1 MRLKSIISLPIKRTQ
16 LSGIR
21 QKKHQRRLPIMENY
35 NFESEIEETSKLMR
49 EWYESLIPETL
60 RKLDQQLTKLPK
72 GQIGLIFF
80 KDGNIKASL
89 TTPKYDPD
97 IVNRLKN
104 VHYFYGKKPA
114 WNPQKKRWEIEI
126 DFLSKIIFAFPDFE
140 LSPSLLS
147 RFPST
152 KEIQE
157 NGTRAILY
165 IHSTIQKYA
174 SEDLIRHYVEL
185 EEMGIIKNY
194 VENPEEN
201 YWYASRIILGKAP
214 CNAEVQPK
222 IKELAWKMG
231 FSESNWEKPE

>member
-1 MRLKSIISLPIKRTQ
+1 
-16 LSGIR
+16 
-21 QKKHQRRLPIMENY
+21 MENY
-35 NFESEIEETSKLMR
+35 HFESQIEETSKLMR

-60 RKLDQQLTKLPK
+60 RKLDRQLTKLPK

-97 IVNRLKN
+97 IVDQLKN
-104 VHYFYGKKPA
+104 LHYFHDKKPA

-126 DFLSKIIFAFPDFE
+126 DLLPKIIFAFPDFE

-147 RFPST
+147 RFPT
-152 KEIQE
+152 VKEIQE
-157 NGTRAILY
+157 NGTRAIAY
-165 IHSTIQKYA
+165 IDSTIQKYA
-174 SEDLIRHYVEL
+174 SEDLIKYYMKL
-185 EEMGIIKNY
+185 QEMGIIKNY

-201 YWYASRIILGKAP
+201 YYYASRIILGKAP
-214 CNAEVQPK
+214 CNAEIHPK

-231 FSESNWEKPE
+231 FFESNWKKPE

>member
-1 MRLKSIISLPIKRTQ
+1 
-16 LSGIR
+16 
-21 QKKHQRRLPIMENY
+21 MENY

-60 RKLDQQLTKLPK
+60 RNLDRQLAKLPK

-80 KDGNIKASL
+80 KDSNIKASL

-97 IVNRLKN
+97 IVNQLKN
-104 VHYFYGKKPA
+104 LHYFYGKKPA

-126 DFLSKIIFAFPDFE
+126 DLLPKIIFAFPDFE

-147 RFPST
+147 RFPSI

-157 NGTRAILY
+157 NGTRAIAY
-165 IHSTIQKYA
+165 IDSTIQEYA
-174 SEDLIRHYVEL
+174 SEHLHEFYL
-185 EEMGIIKNY
+185 QYN
-194 VENPEEN
+194 ENPEKN
-201 YWYASRIILGKAP
+201 YDSAIRIILGNSP
-214 CNAEVQPK
+214 IYAEVEPK

-231 FSESNWEKPE
+231 FSESNWKKPE

>member
-1 MRLKSIISLPIKRTQ
+1 
-16 LSGIR
+16 
-21 QKKHQRRLPIMENY
+21 MENY

-60 RKLDQQLTKLPK
+60 RNLDRQLAKLPK

-80 KDGNIKASL
+80 KDSNIKASL

-97 IVNRLKN
+97 IVNQLKN
-104 VHYFYGKKPA
+104 LHYFYGKKPA

-126 DFLSKIIFAFPDFE
+126 DLLPKIIFAFPDFE

-147 RFPST
+147 RFPSI

-157 NGTRAILY
+157 NGTRAIAY
-165 IHSTIQKYA
+165 IDSTIQECA
-174 SEDLIRHYVEL
+174 SEHLHEFYL
-185 EEMGIIKNY
+185 QYN
-194 VENPEEN
+194 ENPEKN
-201 YWYASRIILGKAP
+201 YDSAIRIILGNSP
-214 CNAEVQPK
+214 NHAEVEPK

-231 FSESNWEKPE
+231 FSKSNWKKPE

>member
-1 MRLKSIISLPIKRTQ
+1 
-16 LSGIR
+16 
-21 QKKHQRRLPIMENY
+21 MENY

-60 RKLDQQLTKLPK
+60 RNLDRQLAKLPK

-80 KDGNIKASL
+80 KDSNIKASL

-97 IVNRLKN
+97 IVNQLKN
-104 VHYFYGKKPA
+104 LHYFYGKKPA

-126 DFLSKIIFAFPDFE
+126 DLLPKIIFAFPDFE

-147 RFPST
+147 RFPSI

-157 NGTRAILY
+157 NGTRAIAY
-165 IHSTIQKYA
+165 IDSTIQEYA
-174 SEDLIRHYVEL
+174 SEHLHEFYL
-185 EEMGIIKNY
+185 QYN
-194 VENPEEN
+194 ENPEKN
-201 YWYASRIILGKAP
+201 YDSAIRIILGNSP
-214 CNAEVQPK
+214 IYAEVEPK

-231 FSESNWEKPE
+231 FSKSNWKKPE

>member
-1 MRLKSIISLPIKRTQ
+1 
-16 LSGIR
+16 
-21 QKKHQRRLPIMENY
+21 MENY

-60 RKLDQQLTKLPK
+60 RNLDRQLAKLPK

-80 KDGNIKASL
+80 KDSNIKASL

-97 IVNRLKN
+97 IVDQLKN
-104 VHYFYGKKPA
+104 LHYFYGKKPA

-126 DFLSKIIFAFPDFE
+126 DLLPKIIFAFPDFE

-147 RFPST
+147 RFPSI

-157 NGTRAILY
+157 NGTRAIAY
-165 IHSTIQKYA
+165 IDSTIQECA
-174 SEDLIRHYVEL
+174 SEHLHEFYL
-185 EEMGIIKNY
+185 QYN
-194 VENPEEN
+194 ENPEKN
-201 YWYASRIILGKAP
+201 YDSAIRIILGNSP
-214 CNAEVQPK
+214 IYAEVEPK

-231 FSESNWEKPE
+231 FSKSNWKKPE

>member
-1 MRLKSIISLPIKRTQ
+1 
-16 LSGIR
+16 
-21 QKKHQRRLPIMENY
+21 MENY

-60 RKLDQQLTKLPK
+60 RNLDRQLAKLPK

-80 KDGNIKASL
+80 KDSNIKASL

-97 IVNRLKN
+97 IVDQLKN
-104 VHYFYGKKPA
+104 LHYFYGKKPA

-126 DFLSKIIFAFPDFE
+126 DLLPKIIFAFPDFE

-147 RFPST
+147 RFPSI

-157 NGTRAILY
+157 NGTRAIAY
-165 IHSTIQKYA
+165 IDSTIQEYA
-174 SEDLIRHYVEL
+174 SEHLHEFYL
-185 EEMGIIKNY
+185 QYN
-194 VENPEEN
+194 ENPEKN
-201 YWYASRIILGKAP
+201 YDSAIRIILGNSP
-214 CNAEVQPK
+214 IYAEVEPK

-231 FSESNWEKPE
+231 FSKSNWKKPE

>member
-1 MRLKSIISLPIKRTQ
+1 
-16 LSGIR
+16 
-21 QKKHQRRLPIMENY
+21 MENY

-60 RKLDQQLTKLPK
+60 RNLDRQLAKLPK

-80 KDGNIKASL
+80 KDSNIKASL

-97 IVNRLKN
+97 IVNQLKN
-104 VHYFYGKKPA
+104 LHYFYGKKPA

-126 DFLSKIIFAFPDFE
+126 DLLPKIIFAFPDFE

-147 RFPST
+147 RFPSI

-157 NGTRAILY
+157 NGTRAIAY
-165 IHSTIQKYA
+165 IDSTIQECA
-174 SEDLIRHYVEL
+174 SEHLHEFYL
-185 EEMGIIKNY
+185 QYN
-194 VENPEEN
+194 ENPEKN
-201 YWYASRIILGKAP
+201 YDSAIRIILGNSP
-214 CNAEVQPK
+214 IHAEVEPK

-231 FSESNWEKPE
+231 FSKSNWKKPE

>member
-1 MRLKSIISLPIKRTQ
+1 
-16 LSGIR
+16 
-21 QKKHQRRLPIMENY
+21 MENY

-60 RKLDQQLTKLPK
+60 RNLDRQLAKLPK

-80 KDGNIKASL
+80 KDSNIKASL

-97 IVNRLKN
+97 IVDQLKN
-104 VHYFYGKKPA
+104 LHYFYGKKPA

-126 DFLSKIIFAFPDFE
+126 DLLPKIIFAFPDFE

-147 RFPST
+147 RFPSI

-157 NGTRAILY
+157 NGTRAIAY
-165 IHSTIQKYA
+165 IDSTIQECA
-174 SEDLIRHYVEL
+174 SEHLHEFYL
-185 EEMGIIKNY
+185 QYN
-194 VENPEEN
+194 ENPEKN
-201 YWYASRIILGKAP
+201 YDSAIRIILGNSP
-214 CNAEVQPK
+214 IYAEVEPK

-231 FSESNWEKPE
+231 FSESNWKKPE

>member
-1 MRLKSIISLPIKRTQ
+1 
-16 LSGIR
+16 
-21 QKKHQRRLPIMENY
+21 MENY
-35 NFESEIEETSKLMR
+35 NFESQIEETSKLMR

-60 RKLDQQLTKLPK
+60 RKLDRQLAKLPK

-80 KDGNIKASL
+80 KNGDIKASL

-97 IVNRLKN
+97 IVDQLKN
-104 VHYFYGKKPA
+104 LHYFHDKKPA

-126 DFLSKIIFAFPDFE
+126 DLLPKIIFAFPDFE

-157 NGTRAILY
+157 NGTRAIAY
-165 IHSTIQKYA
+165 IDSIIQEYA
-174 SEDLIRHYVEL
+174 SEHLSEYYFQYNEDPK
-185 EEMGIIKNY
+185 KNY
-194 VENPEEN
+194 DT
-201 YWYASRIILGKAP
+201 ARRIILGNAP
-214 CNAEVQPK
+214 NHREAEPK

-231 FSESNWEKPE
+231 FSDSNWKKPE

>member
-1 MRLKSIISLPIKRTQ
+1 
-16 LSGIR
+16 
-21 QKKHQRRLPIMENY
+21 MENY

-49 EWYESLIPETL
+49 EWYEGLIPETL
-60 RKLDQQLTKLPK
+60 RKLDQQLAKLPK

-97 IVNRLKN
+97 IVDRLKN
-104 VHYFYGKKPA
+104 LHYFHNKKPA

-126 DFLSKIIFAFPDFE
+126 DLLPKIIFGFPDFE

-147 RFPST
+147 RFPSI

-157 NGTRAILY
+157 NGTRAIAY
-165 IHSTIQKYA
+165 IDSTIQEYA
-174 SEDLIRHYVEL
+174 HLRLNEFYFQYD
-185 EEMGIIKNY
+185 
-194 VENPEEN
+194 ENPEKN
-201 YWYASRIILGKAP
+201 YDCASRIVLGNSP
-214 CNAEVQPK
+214 RHAEVEPK

>member
-1 MRLKSIISLPIKRTQ
+1 
-16 LSGIR
+16 
-21 QKKHQRRLPIMENY
+21 MENY
-35 NFESEIEETSKLMR
+35 HFESQIEETSKLMR
-49 EWYESLIPETL
+49 EWYEGLIPETL
-60 RKLDQQLTKLPK
+60 RNLDRQITKLPE

-89 TTPKYDPD
+89 TTKYNAN
-97 IVNRLKN
+97 IVDRLKN

-126 DFLSKIIFAFPDFE
+126 DFLPKIIFAFPDFE

-147 RFPST
+147 RFPSI

-157 NGTRAILY
+157 NGTRVIAY
-165 IHSTIQKYA
+165 IDSTIQEYA
-174 SEDLIRHYVEL
+174 SEHLNQFYFQYD
-185 EEMGIIKNY
+185 
-194 VENPEEN
+194 ENPEKN
-201 YWYASRIILGKAP
+201 YDCASRIVLGNSP
-214 CNAEVQPK
+214 CHAEVKPK

>member
-1 MRLKSIISLPIKRTQ
+1 
-16 LSGIR
+16 
-21 QKKHQRRLPIMENY
+21 MENY

-60 RKLDQQLTKLPK
+60 RNLDRQLAKLPK

-80 KDGNIKASL
+80 KDSNIKASL

-97 IVNRLKN
+97 IVNQLKN
-104 VHYFYGKKPA
+104 LHYFYGKKPA

-126 DFLSKIIFAFPDFE
+126 DLLPKIIFAFPDFE

-147 RFPST
+147 RFPSI

-157 NGTRAILY
+157 NGTRAIAY
-165 IHSTIQKYA
+165 IDSTIQECA
-174 SEDLIRHYVEL
+174 SEHLHEFYL
-185 EEMGIIKNY
+185 QYN
-194 VENPEEN
+194 ENPEKN
-201 YWYASRIILGKAP
+201 YDSAIRIILGNSP
-214 CNAEVQPK
+214 IYAEVEPK

-231 FSESNWEKPE
+231 FSKSNWKKPE

>member
-1 MRLKSIISLPIKRTQ
+1 
-16 LSGIR
+16 
-21 QKKHQRRLPIMENY
+21 MENY

-60 RKLDQQLTKLPK
+60 RNLDRQLAKLPK

-80 KDGNIKASL
+80 KDSNIKASL

-97 IVNRLKN
+97 IVNQLKN
-104 VHYFYGKKPA
+104 LHYFYGKKPA

-126 DFLSKIIFAFPDFE
+126 DLLPKIIFAFPDFE

-147 RFPST
+147 RFPSI

-157 NGTRAILY
+157 NGTRAIAY
-165 IHSTIQKYA
+165 IDSTIQEYA
-174 SEDLIRHYVEL
+174 SEHLHEFYL
-185 EEMGIIKNY
+185 QYN
-194 VENPEEN
+194 ENPEKN
-201 YWYASRIILGKAP
+201 YDSAIRIILGNSP
-214 CNAEVQPK
+214 NHAEVEPK

-231 FSESNWEKPE
+231 FSESNWKKPE

>member
-1 MRLKSIISLPIKRTQ
+1 
-16 LSGIR
+16 
-21 QKKHQRRLPIMENY
+21 MENY

-60 RKLDQQLTKLPK
+60 RKLDRQLTKLPK

-89 TTPKYDPD
+89 TTPKYDPG
-97 IVNRLKN
+97 IVDQLKN
-104 VHYFYGKKPA
+104 LHYFYGKKPA

-126 DFLSKIIFAFPDFE
+126 DFLPKIIFAFPDFE

-147 RFPST
+147 RFPSI

-157 NGTRAILY
+157 NGTRAIAY
-165 IHSTIQKYA
+165 IDSTIQKYA
-174 SEDLIRHYVEL
+174 SEDLIQYYVEL
-185 EEMGIIKNY
+185 QEMGIIKNY

-201 YWYASRIILGKAP
+201 YDCAKGIILGKAP
-214 CNAEVQPK
+214 RHAEVQPK

-231 FSESNWEKPE
+231 FSESNWKKPE